1 MKKNTKR
8 RNSKEKYREKVL
20 LPYSADLIIR
30 ILLITAICEARNKKN
45 PNSSYARTLLNK
57 LLPITPKGKA
67 FVWWVVMDT
76 RIDDLQRLLAQAET
90 DPQQN
95 QKG

>member
-20 LPYSADLIIR
+20 LSYSANVIIR
-30 ILLITAICEARNKKN
+30 ILLFIAICEARNKKN
-45 PNSSYARTLLNK
+45 PNSSYARLLLK
-57 LLPITPKGKA
+57 DLLPMTQDGKA
-67 FVWWVVMDT
+67 FVWGLVMHN
-76 RIDDLQRLLAQAET
+76 RIADLQWLLALAET